1 MSSRRVVSA
10 KGGSVEREIMDD
22 GVDALNKA
30 SAIGGIDSTT
40 LAESSRPRHD
50 GVRKIDHVAMAAHDA
65 DASSQWFEEVLG
77 LQRIHDEVV
86 RDVGVRLLWLAP
98 TDATAGAGQASFQ
111 IVQPLGPGAIADF
124 LAQKGEGLHH
134 VCFAVDNAED
144 FLRSRG
150 QVGGIFT
157 GGYGLPCAF
166 LKAVPEGIAVEIV
179 QQEHPAS

>member
-1 MSSRRVVSA
+1 MSRRRVSSA
-10 KGGSVEREIMDD
+10 RGG
-22 GVDALNKA
+22 GVD
-30 SAIGGIDSTT
+30 SVT
-40 LAESSRPRHD
+40 LAETSRPRHD
-50 GVRKIDHVAMAAHDA
+50 GVRKIDHVAMAVHDA

-77 LQRIHDEVV
+77 LQRIHDELVH
-86 RDVGVRLLWLAP
+86 DVGLRLLWLAP
-98 TDATAGAGQASFQ
+98 ADATAGIGEASFQ

-150 QVGGIFT
+150 QMGGIFT

-166 LKAVPEGIAVEIV
+166 LRAAPEGIAIEIV
-179 QQEHPAS
+179 QREHPAS

>member
-1 MSSRRVVSA
+1 MSSRRVLSA
-10 KGGSVEREIMDD
+10 GGCSVEPGIMDD

-30 SAIGGIDSTT
+30 ASAVGGIDSTT
-40 LAESSRPRHD
+40 QPETSRPRRD
-50 GVRKIDHVAMAAHDA
+50 GVRKIDHVAVAAHDA
-65 DASSQWFEEVLG
+65 DTSSQWFEEVLG

-86 RDVGVRLLWLAP
+86 QDAGVRLLWLAP
-98 TDATAGAGQASFQ
+98 RDSAAGPGEASLQ
-111 IVQPLGPGAIADF
+111 IVQPLGPGPIADF
-124 LAQKGEGLHH
+124 LAQEGEGLHH

-166 LKAVPEGIAVEIV
+166 LKASPEGIAVEIV
-179 QQEHPAS
+179 QQEHPV

>member
-10 KGGSVEREIMDD
+10 QGGCVEPGIMDD
-22 GVDALNKA
+22 GVDALNKPA
-30 SAIGGIDSTT
+30 STGGGIDSMT
-40 LAESSRPRHD
+40 LAEISLPRHD
-50 GVRKIDHVAMAAHDA
+50 GVRSIDHVAMAAHA

-77 LQRIHDEVV
+77 LKRVHDEVV
-86 RDVGVRLLWLAP
+86 QDAGVRLLWLAP
-98 TDATAGAGQASFQ
+98 DDATDEAREASFQ

-157 GGYGLPCAF
+157 GGYGLRCAF
-166 LKAVPEGIAVEIV
+166 LKTTPEGIAVEIV
-179 QQEHPAS
+179 QREHSAS